1 MDQIRDTMITA
12 VNGIP
17 VRVGDIATV
26 TAGHQP
32 RLGIAGQDD
41 GDDIVQGTV
50 LMRRGEQSMPTIRR
64 VEAEVA
70 KINSSDILPPGVRI
84 ERVYDRSDLISLTTS
99 TVLHNMVYGIVLIF
113 LVQWLLLG
121 NLRSAIIV
129 SATVPFALF
138 FAI

>member
-32 RLGIAGQDD
+32 RLGIAGHDD
-41 GDDIVQGTV
+41 DDDIVQGTV

-70 KINSSDILPPGVRI
+70 KINDSNILPPGVRI
-84 ERVYDRSDLISLTTS
+84 ERIYDRSDLINVTTR
-99 TVLHNMVYGIVLIF
+99 TVLHNMFYGM
-113 LVQWLLLG
+113 
-121 NLRSAIIV
+121 
-129 SATVPFALF
+129 
-138 FAI
+138 